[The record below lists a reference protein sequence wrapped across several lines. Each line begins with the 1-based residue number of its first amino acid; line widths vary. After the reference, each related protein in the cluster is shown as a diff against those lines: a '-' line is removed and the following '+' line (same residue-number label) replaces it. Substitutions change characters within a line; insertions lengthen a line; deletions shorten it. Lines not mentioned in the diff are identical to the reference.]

1 VSDLPRLSRL
11 EFDRRLD
18 AASSSTRLDELAR
31 ERLFAHFEEL
41 RRWADR
47 LDLVGPGAATEI
59 VERHYAEAIAALPW
73 LPVAPA
79 RLVDLGSGA
88 GFPGLVLAAA
98 RPDLEVTLVEPR
110 ERRAAFLSA
119 AARKMRLAVRVVNAR
134 VEAKI
139 SPDIPSEIDVLSVRA
154 LRLEPRLW
162 RALQVRLAPGCRLLS
177 WSGEQSPELPP
188 AFVAGRDLLLAG
200 SARRHL
206 REYLVAP
213 EAS

>member
-1 VSDLPRLSRL
+1 MSDLPRLSRL

-18 AASSSTRLDELAR
+18 AASDSERLDELAR

-47 LDLVGPGAATEI
+47 LDLVGPGAAVEI
-59 VERHYAEAIAALPW
+59 VERHYAEALAALPW
-73 LPVAPA
+73 LPMVPA

-139 SPDIPSEIDVLSVRA
+139 SPDIPSEIDVLTVRA

-177 WSGEQSPELPP
+177 WSGEQPSELPA

-206 REYLVAP
+206 REYLLAT